1 MKTNKLDHLL
11 FFSIII
17 IIIIIL
23 VCKKKDKEKEN
34 YTGITPTKNHT
45 PNNFVLLDITN
56 DKNQNKKINFGFTQP
71 KPHFIGNQVQSYE
84 LLIGLYDNKGNFLKS
99 VSHRFRKEDLKQKTP
114 EGLLK
119 ISANIPQLFE
129 DTDKLKEKY
138 TLFKA
143 GLRAVYPNSIY
154 SNIIPTGNAGIQGFT
169 FNKKENDLLLE
180 LGKEFK
186 NQINIESGKSQED
199 KKECNDDLEFIK
211 SKESLGDYPYNLFLD
226 NEDDLSNLISNTYN
240 TANFNVKINDNV
252 IKDHITFNNI

>member
-1 MKTNKLDHLL
+1 MKNNKLDHLL
-11 FFSIII
+11 IFSIII

-23 VCKKKDKEKEN
+23 VCKKKDKEN

-56 DKNQNKKINFGFTQP
+56 DNNQNKKINFGFTQP
-71 KPHFIGNQVQSYE
+71 KPHFIGNQVQFYE
-84 LLIGLYDNKGNFLKS
+84 LLIGLYDNERNFLKS
-99 VSHRFRKEDLKQKTP
+99 VSHRFRKEDLKQKTQN
-114 EGLLK
+114 GLLK

-180 LGKEFK
+180 LGREFK
-186 NQINIESGKSQED
+186 NQINIESGKSPED
-199 KKECNDDLEFIK
+199 NKVCKEDLEFIK
-211 SKESLGDYPYNLFLD
+211 AKEVLGDYPNNLFLD

-240 TANFNVKINDNV
+240 KADFNVKINDNV
-252 IKDHITFNNI
+252 INKIFTFD